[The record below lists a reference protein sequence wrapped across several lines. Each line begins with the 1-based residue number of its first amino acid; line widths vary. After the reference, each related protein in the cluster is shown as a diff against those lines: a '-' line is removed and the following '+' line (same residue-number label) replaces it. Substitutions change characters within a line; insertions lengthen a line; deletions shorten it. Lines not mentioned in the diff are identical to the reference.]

1 MRNGAARGV
10 PTGKVFGNDD
20 DDDDDDDD
28 ESESSRSFNT
38 APVPQHTC

>member
-10 PTGKVFGNDD
+10 PTGKVFD

-28 ESESSRSFNT
+28 ESVSSRLFNT